1 MVRSEME
8 CLVDAFIEYLK
19 SVKDYSENTV
29 GSYKH
34 DALLFVR
41 FLEERGVHNI
51 ADVTEDIIS
60 EYQALLKE
68 KKMAVT
74 TIVRYNTTIKSF
86 FTYFVENGNVSDNP
100 AEIIKSPSVAA
111 SKKNPRILSDAETL
125 DLLNQE
131 FSDSPK
137 GVRDKAILE
146 ILYSTGLKVSEIIAL
161 KLSNIDMGIGC
172 IILPKLKSGEGDRV
186 IPYGKMARTAVTSYL
201 LEARK
206 ALLGKRE
213 DNGYVFLNCD
223 GKQLSRQGVWKL
235 VKFYAQ
241 KAGIDTDISPHS
253 LRHSFAA
260 HLVKNGADISA
271 IQDMMGFSPSNT
283 LSKYVNKENTP
294 KDPYEWARIR

>member
-1 MVRSEME
+1 MVKSEME

-51 ADVTEDIIS
+51 TEVTEDIIS

-68 KKMAVT
+68 KKMAAS
-74 TIVRYNTTIKSF
+74 TIVRYNTTIKNF
-86 FTYFVENGNVSDNP
+86 FAFLVENGNIPDNP
-100 AEIIKSPSVAA
+100 AEVIKSPSVSV
-111 SKKNPRILSDAETL
+111 SKKTPRILSDTETL

-146 ILYSTGLKVSEIIAL
+146 MLYSTGLKVSEIISL
-161 KLSNIDMGIGC
+161 KLSNIDMGLGC
-172 IILPKLKSGEGDRV
+172 IILPKMKSEDGDRV
-186 IPYGKMARTAVTSYL
+186 IPYGKMTRSAVTSYL

-213 DNGYVFLNCD
+213 DKGYVFLNCD
-223 GKQLSRQGVWKL
+223 GKQLSRQGVWKI

-241 KAGIDTDISPHS
+241 KAGVSSDISPHS

-260 HLVKNGADISA
+260 HLVKNGAEISA

-283 LSKYVNKENTP
+283 LAKYISKENTP
-294 KDPYEWARIR
+294 RDPYEWARIR

>member
-1 MVRSEME
+1 ME

-51 ADVTEDIIS
+51 TEVTEDIIS

-68 KKMAVT
+68 KKMAAS
-74 TIVRYNTTIKSF
+74 TIVRYNTSIKNF
-86 FTYFVENGNVSDNP
+86 FAFLVENGNIPDNP
-100 AEIIKSPSVAA
+100 AEVIKSPSVSV
-111 SKKNPRILSDAETL
+111 SKKTPRILSDTETL

-146 ILYSTGLKVSEIIAL
+146 MLYSTGLKVSEIISL
-161 KLSNIDMGIGC
+161 KLSNIDMGLGC
-172 IILPKLKSGEGDRV
+172 IILPKMKSEEGDRV
-186 IPYGKMARTAVTSYL
+186 IPYGKMTRSAVTSYL

-213 DNGYVFLNCD
+213 DKGYVFLNCD
-223 GKQLSRQGVWKL
+223 GKQLSRQGVWKI

-241 KAGIDTDISPHS
+241 KAGVSSDISPHS

-260 HLVKNGADISA
+260 HLVKNGAEISA

-283 LSKYVNKENTP
+283 LAKYVSKENTP
-294 KDPYEWARIR
+294 RDPYEWARIR

>member
-1 MVRSEME
+1 MVKSEME

-34 DALLFVR
+34 DALVFVR

-51 ADVTEDIIS
+51 AEVTEDIIS

-68 KKMAVT
+68 KKMAAS
-74 TIVRYNTTIKSF
+74 TIMRYNTTIKSF
-86 FTYFVENGNVSDNP
+86 FSYLVENGNISENP
-100 AEIIKSPSVAA
+100 SEYIKSPTM
-111 SKKNPRILSDAETL
+111 SKKTPRILSDTETM

-146 ILYSTGLKVSEIIAL
+146 MLYSTGLKVSEIIDL
-161 KLSNIDMGIGC
+161 KMSNIDLGIGC
-172 IILPKLKSGEGDRV
+172 VLLPQQKKKKEEGDRV
-186 IPYGKMARTAVTSYL
+186 IPYGKMARNAVTSYL

-206 ALLGKRE
+206 SLLGKRE

-223 GKQLSRQGVWKL
+223 GKPLSRQGVWKL

-241 KAGIDTDISPHS
+241 KAGISTDISPHS

-260 HLVKNGADISA
+260 HLVKNGAEISA

-283 LSKYVNKENTP
+283 LSKYVSKENAP
-294 KDPYEWARIR
+294 KDPYEWARVR

>member
-1 MVRSEME
+1 MVKSEME

-51 ADVTEDIIS
+51 TEVTEDIIS

-68 KKMAVT
+68 KKMAVS
-74 TIVRYNTTIKSF
+74 TIVRYNTTIKNF
-86 FTYFVENGNVSDNP
+86 FAFLVENGNIPDNP
-100 AEIIKSPSVAA
+100 AEVIKSPSVSV
-111 SKKNPRILSDAETL
+111 SKKTPRILSDTETL

-146 ILYSTGLKVSEIIAL
+146 MLYSTGLKVSEIISL
-161 KLSNIDMGIGC
+161 KLSNIDMGLGC
-172 IILPKLKSGEGDRV
+172 IILPKMKSEEGDRV
-186 IPYGKMARTAVTSYL
+186 IPYGKMTRSAVTSYL

-213 DNGYVFLNCD
+213 DKGYVFLNCD
-223 GKQLSRQGVWKL
+223 GKQLSRQGVWKI

-241 KAGIDTDISPHS
+241 KAGVSSDISPHS

-260 HLVKNGADISA
+260 HLVKNGAEISA